1 MTYTTTPTRVLVVDD
16 DQDVNDSVCATLRE
30 RGYQVASASNGR
42 EALDYLVTGSPDI
55 IVLDLSMPVMDGYA
69 FRAEQQNDARLL
81 AIPTIVLTAGAVD
94 QRVVDLGVAGWVRK
108 PLNRDTLV
116 RTIER
121 HRRRPVAETH
131 SALFYDSDAMLTE
144 HVVAY
149 LKEGLDGDEG
159 ALGIVTPAHRELLTA
174 GLAEQGIDVES
185 ARAREQIVLLDA
197 RTVLQSFTVDGAP
210 SEARFNEV
218 LGAATARVQRRHPKL
233 RIYGELGDLLCSG
246 GDIAGAL
253 TLEAFWNRL
262 LTRLACPVRCGCAAP
277 RSESDRQ
284 SFARLG
290 AAHSHVVGAD
300 APGA

>member
-1 MTYTTTPTRVLVVDD
+1 MTDNAAVTRILVVDD
-16 DQDVNDSVCATLRE
+16 DQDVNDSVCATLRQ

-42 EALDYLVTGSPDI
+42 EALDYLVTGSPDV

-69 FRAEQQNDARLL
+69 FRKEQQGNARLL

-121 HRRRPVAETH
+121 HRRRPVADTH
-131 SALFYDSDAMLTE
+131 SALFYESDAMLAE

-149 LKEGLDGDEG
+149 LKEGLDRNEG
-159 ALGIVTPAHRELLTA
+159 ALAIVTPAHRELLAA
-174 GLAEQGIDVES
+174 GLAAQGIDVET
-185 ARAREQIVLLDA
+185 ARAREQLVVLDA

-210 SEARFNEV
+210 DEARFNEV
-218 LGAATARVQRRHPKL
+218 LGAATARVQRHHPRF
-233 RIYGELGDLLCSG
+233 RIYGELGDLLCAA
-246 GDIAGAL
+246 GDLATAL

-277 RSESDRQ
+277 RSEADRL

-290 AAHSHVVGAD
+290 AAHSQVTGAD
-300 APGA
+300 APRA

>member
-1 MTYTTTPTRVLVVDD
+1 MTDNAAVTRVLVVDD

-42 EALDYLVTGSPDI
+42 EALDHLATAAADV

-69 FRAEQQNDARLL
+69 FRKEQQSDARLVL
-81 AIPTIVLTAGAVD
+81 IPTIVLTAGAVD
-94 QRVVDLGVAGWVRK
+94 QSVVDLGVAGWVRK

-121 HRRRPVAETH
+121 HRRRPVADAH
-131 SALFYDSDAMLTE
+131 SVLFYDSDATLTE
-144 HVVAY
+144 QIVAY
-149 LKEGLDGDEG
+149 LKEGLDRDEG
-159 ALGIVTPAHRELLTA
+159 ALGIVTPAHRELLVT

-185 ARAREQIVLLDA
+185 ARAREQLVLLDA
-197 RTVLQSFTVDGAP
+197 RTLLQSFTVDGAP
-210 SEARFNEV
+210 DEARFNEV
-218 LGAATARVQRRHPKL
+218 LGAATARVQRRHPKF
-233 RIYGELGDLLCSG
+233 RIYGELADLLCAS

-262 LTRLACPVRCGCAAP
+262 LKRLSCPVRCGCAAP
-277 RSESDRQ
+277 LSESDRQ

-290 AAHSHVVGAD
+290 AAHAHVVGAD
-300 APGA
+300 APRA